1 LSAVSD
7 RQPTADDKPTAT
19 LPQQSRPLHD
29 SLPASAQVPTQTGD
43 PQAGRRRRRLWVV
56 AAITAL
62 VVVAGSGAAVFTF
75 AGEVPRG
82 VEVLGLDLGGLT
94 RAEAATTLRDH
105 LAGDTRFTAP
115 VKVDVAGRS
124 VAVNPTDV
132 GLTVDVEAT
141 VDAAA
146 RGGPTLFSTHEV
158 APVIAVDQNLL
169 DAILRKAA
177 GKLGTAV
184 RAPAVVFDG
193 ITPRAIHPQP
203 GRDLD
208 PQRSAEAVRAG
219 WLGGGTV
226 VVPLVEVHPVTT
238 AAVVDQLLETVA
250 RPAVSAP
257 VTVTSERGTL
267 SIPPAAI
274 AKSLLLTSDKSGKIE
289 PRIDEK
295 KLRSALATPLAK
307 LETKP
312 TDAKFTFAGGRPTI
326 VDGAEGVTLD
336 LAGAI
341 PQLLAAVKSSDN
353 RTAQARLTSS
363 APKLTRADLEKLG
376 VKEKIST
383 FTTKFTGGLSSSR
396 SHNIVQAAKQ
406 VRGALV
412 LPGKTFSLNGHTGER
427 GYQQGYKDAPVILDG
442 KLVPGVGGG
451 VSQFT
456 TTLFNAT
463 YYAGLEDVEHKPHSY
478 YFDRYPAVIESTIFW
493 PNLDFK
499 FRNDSPHGVLIDT
512 AWTSNS
518 ITVSVWSTKVWDKVT
533 TEYSP
538 RRNIT
543 SPQTI
548 TLPAG
553 PSCIPTNGI
562 SGFAQDA
569 FRLFHRDGKVV
580 KREKFTWK
588 YDAEPRYICGN
599 DS

>member
-7 RQPTADDKPTAT
+7 RQPIADDKPTAM

-29 SLPASAQVPTQTGD
+29 SLPAGAPVPTPIAPATSW
-43 PQAGRRRRRLWVV
+43 RRRRLWV

-62 VVVAGSGAAVFTF
+62 AVAAGSGAAVFAF
-75 AGEVPRG
+75 AGDVPRG
-82 VEVLGLDLGGLT
+82 VEVLGLDLGGLS
-94 RAEAATTLRDH
+94 RAEAVTTLRNH
-105 LAGDTRFTAP
+105 VAGDKGLATP
-115 VKVDVAGRS
+115 VKVDIAGRGAS
-124 VAVNPTDV
+124 VDPAEV
-132 GLTVDVEAT
+132 GLAVDVEAT
-141 VDAAA
+141 IDAAT
-146 RGGPTLFSTHEV
+146 RGGPTLFSPRKV
-158 APVIAVDQNLL
+158 PPVITVDQDRL
-169 DAILRKAA
+169 DATLRKTA

-184 RAPAVVFDG
+184 RAPAVAFDG
-193 ITPRAIHPQP
+193 LTPRAIYPQP

-208 PQRSAEAVRAG
+208 PRLSAEALRTG
-219 WLGGGTV
+219 WLSGGTV
-226 VVPLVEVHPVTT
+226 IVPLVEVHPATT
-238 AAVVDQLLETVA
+238 AAEVDQLMETVA

-274 AKSLLLTSDKSGKIE
+274 AASLQLTADKAGKIE

-295 KLRSALATPLAK
+295 KLRSALGTQLAK

-312 TDAKFTFAGGRPTI
+312 KDARFAFAGGKPTI
-326 VDGAEGVTLD
+326 VDGGEGVTVD

-341 PQLLAAVKSSDN
+341 PQILTALKSADN
-353 RTAQARLTSS
+353 RTAQASLTTS
-363 APKLTRADLEKLG
+363 APKLAKAELEKLG

-406 VRGALV
+406 VSGALV

-427 GYQQGYKDAPVILDG
+427 GYKQGYKDAPVILNG

-499 FRNDSPHGVLIDT
+499 FRNDSPYGVLLDT

-538 RRNIT
+538 RRNTT

-553 PSCIPTNGI
+553 PSCIPTSGI
-562 SGFAQDA
+562 NGFAQDA

-588 YDAEPRYICGN
+588 YDAEPRYICG
-599 DS
+599 SGS

>member
-1 LSAVSD
+1 
-7 RQPTADDKPTAT
+7 
-19 LPQQSRPLHD
+19 
-29 SLPASAQVPTQTGD
+29 
-43 PQAGRRRRRLWVV
+43 V

-62 VVVAGSGAAVFTF
+62 AVVAGSGAAAFTF
-75 AGEVPRG
+75 AGDVPRG
-82 VEVLGLDLGGLT
+82 VEVLGLDLGGLN
-94 RAEAATTLRDH
+94 RAEAITALRDH
-105 LAGDTRFTAP
+105 LAGDSKFTAAITI
-115 VKVDVAGRS
+115 DVAGRNTS
-124 VAVNPTDV
+124 VTPADV
-132 GLTVDVEAT
+132 GLSVDVEKT
-141 VDAAA
+141 VDAAT
-146 RGGPTLFSTHEV
+146 RGGPTLFSTREV

-169 DAILRKAA
+169 DAKLRKAA

-193 ITPRAIHPQP
+193 TTPRAIHPQP

-208 PQRSAEAVRAG
+208 PQRSAEAVRTG

-226 VVPLVEVHPVTT
+226 VVPLVDVHPATT
-238 AAVVDQLLETVA
+238 AAEVDQLLETVA

-267 SIPPAAI
+267 NIPPAAI
-274 AKSLLLTSDKSGKIE
+274 AKSLLLTADKSGKIE

-295 KLRSALATPLAK
+295 KLRSELATQLAK

-312 TDAKFTFAGGRPTI
+312 TDAKFTFTGGKPAI
-326 VDGAEGVTLD
+326 VDGAEGVTVD
-336 LAGAI
+336 LTGAT
-341 PQLLAAVKSSDN
+341 PQLLAALKNADN
-353 RTAQARLTSS
+353 RTVQATLTTS
-363 APKLTRADLEKLG
+363 APKLTRAQLEKLG
-376 VKEKIST
+376 VKEKISS
-383 FTTKFTGGLSSSR
+383 FTTKFTGGLSSPR

-412 LPGKTFSLNGHTGER
+412 LPGKTFSLNKHTGER
-427 GYQQGYKDAPVILDG
+427 GYQQGYKDAPVILNG
-442 KLVPGVGGG
+442 KLTPGVGGG

-456 TTLFNAT
+456 TTMFNAT

-538 RRNIT
+538 RRNVT

-553 PSCIPTNGI
+553 PNCIPTSGING
-562 SGFAQDA
+562 FTQDA
-569 FRLFHRDGKVV
+569 FRLFHRDGKIV

-588 YDAEPRYICGN
+588 YDAEPRFSCG
-599 DS
+599 SGS